1 MQVLVTD
8 DSSTMRK
15 FLKKIL
21 VEVGFEVVEAKN
33 GREALEVLQ
42 QHPNICLSL
51 IDWNM
56 PEMDGMELLS
66 RIRADHA
73 FDAMRVMMV
82 TTEMELSGVALALE
96 QGANEYV
103 MKPFTRE
110 VILEKLL
117 ILGIP
122 VHEAKAQSAP

>member
-1 MQVLVTD
+1 MKALVVD

-21 VEVGFEVVEAKN
+21 AEVDFEVLQATN

-42 QHPNICLSL
+42 QQPGIALCL

-66 RIRADHA
+66 CLRADHR
-73 FDAMRVMMV
+73 FDAVRAMMV
-82 TTEMELSGVALALE
+82 TTEMEQQEVAQALE

-117 ILGIP
+117 LLGFP
-122 VHEAKAQSAP
+122 AHESTTQCAP